1 MLFHFSCC
9 LQGEWPLNDEILQA
23 CKELIDD
30 AKMGCADLVF
40 KEICLEILSRA
51 RHVLTER
58 QFKHLVAYAAG
69 RMKEKMPFEIQEELA
84 VNR

>member
-1 MLFHFSCC
+1 
-9 LQGEWPLNDEILQA
+9 LQGGIALSEKILQA

-51 RHVLTER
+51 RHILTER
-58 QFKHLVAYAAG
+58 QFKQLVAYAAE
-69 RMKEKMPFEIQEELA
+69 RMKEKIPFELQQELMA
-84 VNR
+84 RR

>member
-1 MLFHFSCC
+1 
-9 LQGEWPLNDEILQA
+9 LQGGIALSGQILQA

-51 RHVLTER
+51 RHILSER
-58 QFKHLVAYAAG
+58 QFKQLVDYAAE
-69 RMKEKMPFEIQEELA
+69 RMKEKIPFELQQELMA
-84 VNR
+84 RR

>member
-1 MLFHFSCC
+1 
-9 LQGEWPLNDEILQA
+9 LQGGIALNEQILQA

-51 RHVLTER
+51 RHILTER
-58 QFKHLVAYAAG
+58 QFKQLIAYAAE
-69 RMKEKMPFEIQEELA
+69 RMKEKIPFEVEEKLIA
-84 VNR
+84 NR